1 MADITEVDYIWK
13 NGELVPWAEA
23 TCHVLSHSL
32 HYGSGVFEGIR
43 CYKVTDE
50 DKSFVFRL
58 RDHMERLHRSCKIA
72 QIELPY
78 SVDELMDATLEVIR
92 ANKLPACYIR
102 PLVYRGYGVMGVDP
116 TGAPVDVVI
125 AVWPWDAYLGA
136 DALENGVA
144 MVHQELNQALTR
156 SVMDN
161 LWLGR
166 YPKVAG
172 LMVSESVMRKRTR
185 EIFEELD
192 VHVDPKAI
200 MSTLPVSQRQMV
212 EIAKAVSYNAKII
225 VFDEP
230 TSSLT
235 EAEVEHLFRIINML
249 KERGCGIIYI
259 SHKMDEILRIS
270 DEVTIMRDGQWVA
283 TRHAK
288 DLTMEEIIKLMVG
301 RELTNRFPP
310 KDNKP
315 GEVILEVEHLAGKY
329 TRLKDASFQLRKG
342 EVLGIAGLDGSGRT
356 EVLENLFGAMT
367 KESGTIRLH
376 GKEIK
381 NKTPREA
388 IKNGFALLT
397 EERRATGI
405 FGIRDIRDNT
415 VISNLKSY
423 LMGHICLSDKK
434 MREDTDWS
442 IQAMHIKT
450 PSQSTQIRSL
460 SGGNQQKVIIGRW
473 LLTKP
478 EVLLLDEPTRG
489 IDVGAKYEIYQL
501 ILDLAK
507 EEKGVIMVS
516 SEMPELLGICD
527 RILVMSGG
535 VLAGEVDARNTSQ
548 EEILTLA
555 AKYV

>member
-1 MADITEVDYIWK
+1 MEQPALLEMRNITKEFPGVKALDGVSLTVRPGTVHALMGENGAGKSTLMKCLFGIYAKNEGTIVLDGKEVDFK
-13 NGELVPWAEA
+13 NSKE
-23 TCHVLSHSL
+23 
-32 HYGSGVFEGIR
+32 
-43 CYKVTDE
+43 
-50 DKSFVFRL
+50 
-58 RDHMERLHRSCKIA
+58 
-72 QIELPY
+72 
-78 SVDELMDATLEVIR
+78 
-92 ANKLPACYIR
+92 
-102 PLVYRGYGVMGVDP
+102 
-116 TGAPVDVVI
+116 
-125 AVWPWDAYLGA
+125 
-136 DALENGVA
+136 ALENGVA

-166 YPKVAG
+166 YPKVG
-172 LMVSESVMRKRTR
+172 GIMVSEGTMRKRTR
-185 EIFEELD
+185 EIFDELD

-212 EIAKAVSYNAKII
+212 EIAKAVSYNAKVI

-249 KERGCGIIYI
+249 RDRGCGIIYI

-270 DEVTIMRDGQWVA
+270 DDVTVMRDGQWVA
-283 TRHAK
+283 TRQAK
-288 DLTMEEIIKLMVG
+288 DLTMNEIIKLMVG

-310 KDNKP
+310 KDNVP
-315 GEVILEVEHLAGKY
+315 GDVILDVEHLSGKY

-367 KESGTIRLH
+367 KEGGVIRLH

-381 NKTPREA
+381 NSSPREA

-405 FGIRDIRDNT
+405 FGIRDIKENT
-415 VISNLKSY
+415 VISNLSSY
-423 LMGHICLSDKK
+423 LMGGLCLSEKK
-434 MREDTDWS
+434 MKQDTDWA

-450 PSQSTQIRSL
+450 PSQTTQIRSL

-473 LLTKP
+473 LLTTP

-507 EEKGVIMVS
+507 EGKGVIMVS

-535 VLAGEVDARNTSQ
+535 ILAGEVDARSTSQ